1 MGIELSFKFEH
12 NRYHELELPSNTN
25 NGPPV
30 SIVPNFGIC
39 DLSRA
44 KALDEISGRGIDAVN
59 MLVDVLI
66 CGFSCKDAS
75 FLNCKFAGATHVIWE
90 DGTTSFTFRAVKV
103 ALQRPD

>member
-1 MGIELSFKFEH
+1 MSWSYQATRTLG
-12 NRYHELELPSNTN
+12 

-30 SIVPNFGIC
+30 SIVPNLGIW